1 MNYVIV
7 IAWGQGF
14 MAVNEPSPRAKP
26 EDKVCLH
33 CHKSLATRYISHPD
47 WSEFCILGDTKFKFS
62 IATIATVL
70 FFHSTVVV
78 ATEMAACSYDPYC
91 LGLCEWTDCPGALQ
105 LEDTPRPT
113 YPLVSA
119 PPPHSPPATASS
131 SSHSSLSVQPE
142 STRFKFATKEDLS
155 TFAKGLVPE
164 NTTRSTKSVGLEHLQ
179 CLDKGKK
186 CEVSCQ
192 SSPR

>member
-1 MNYVIV
+1 
-7 IAWGQGF
+7 
-14 MAVNEPSPRAKP
+14 MAVSEPSLRVKP

-33 CHKSLATRYISHPD
+33 CHKSLATRAITVIYLT
-47 WSEFCILGDTKFKFS
+47 SEFHILGDTIFKFS

-78 ATEMAACSYDPYC
+78 ATETAACSYDPYC
-91 LGLCEWTDCPGALQ
+91 LGLCEWADCPGALQ

-131 SSHSSLSVQPE
+131 SCHSSL
-142 STRFKFATKEDLS
+142 
-155 TFAKGLVPE
+155 
-164 NTTRSTKSVGLEHLQ
+164 RSARIYMV
-179 CLDKGKK
+179 
-186 CEVSCQ
+186 
-192 SSPR
+192 